1 MGKYISLK
9 EIEYRK
15 TKLEE
20 QKQQLEDKARKEN
33 LANCSYTWTMHRN
46 LINRILELDYLIDFI
61 KMKEEYN
68 NGNTNTNI

>member
-9 EIEYRK
+9 EIKYRK

-33 LANCSYTWTMHRN
+33 LEDCSYTWTMYRN
-46 LINRILELDYLIDFI
+46 LTNRILELDYLIDFI
-61 KMKEEYN
+61 KMKEEQSN
-68 NGNTNTNI
+68 VK